1 MNRTEHHGLPQWE
14 EQDRIL
20 RTDFN
25 AANAAVDA
33 ALHAL
38 DTDTAALQADT
49 WKKEQTLA
57 AATRLLYGLAAG
69 AAPDA
74 AFVKLAAV
82 LPWTLVKEYRAAG
95 AYTWTAPDLF
105 GGRSYR
111 VGVYMV
117 GGGGSGGA
125 ARGSSTVTGGAAGY
139 AKNLTLTVTPGQN
152 IPVVVGAGGAAAIV
166 NASTAGAGA
175 LAGKTGG
182 TTSFNGVTV
191 FGGEGGKTGSD
202 TYGADGASGGQGS
215 DAGHYRSNGT
225 RVLYGGMA
233 ASCGT
238 VGSQFRQCGN
248 SQPARESQ
256 NRFDPGM
263 VTLCAGGFCGSS
275 LGAETITAMPD
286 GTKGGSGAQ
295 INASADSVT
304 GESATG
310 CGNGGGAALNV
321 NSSAKGAVASGAGS
335 PGMVLIYAKAV

>member
-25 AANAAVDA
+25 EANAAVDA

-57 AATRLLYGLAAG
+57 AATRLLYSLAAG

-125 ARGSSTVTGGAAGY
+125 VTNNSSAHASGGASGY
-139 AKNLTLTVTPGQN
+139 GKNLTLTVTPGQN
-152 IPVVVGAGGAAAIV
+152 IPVVVGAGGAAVKLSGSKA
-166 NASTAGAGA
+166 ASKAGAA
-175 LAGKTGG
+175 GG
-182 TTSFNGVTV
+182 TTAFNGTTV
-191 FGGEGGKTGSD
+191 FGGGGGLIQTSLDVG
-202 TYGADGASGGQGS
+202 GASGGQGS
-215 DAGHYRSNGT
+215 DACTGNHYT
-225 RVLYGGMA
+225 DRVLYAGA
-233 ASCGT
+233 PVISVGT
-238 VGSQFRQCGN
+238 VTGGL
-248 SQPARESQ
+248 SQPARVSQ
-256 NRFDPGM
+256 NQFDPSM
-263 VTLCAGGFCGSS
+263 VSLCAGGNQY
-275 LGAETITAMPD
+275 ETVAAMPD
-286 GTKGGSGAQ
+286 GTKGGDGAAGYA
-295 INASADSVT
+295 NAGSIIA
-304 GESATG
+304 GSATG
-310 CGNGGGAALNV
+310 NGNGGGAVQNA
-321 NSSAKGAVASGAGS
+321 NSGGIGSGYTVQSGAGS
-335 PGMVLIYAKAV
+335 AGMVLIYAKAV

>member
-1 MNRTEHHGLPQWE
+1 MNRTEHYGLPQWE

-82 LPWTLVKEYRAAG
+82 LPWTLIQEYRAAG

-111 VGVYMV
+111 IGVYMV
-117 GGGGSGGA
+117 GGGGSGSCA
-125 ARGSSTVTGGAAGY
+125 NVGSSGCTGGGAAGY
-139 AKNLTLTVTPGQN
+139 AKNLTLTVTPGQA
-152 IPVVVGAGGAAAIV
+152 IPLVVGTGGAAVV
-166 NASTAGAGA
+166 NKSGAGNA
-175 LAGKTGG
+175 GG
-182 TTSFNGVTV
+182 TTSFNGTTV
-191 FGGEGGKTGSD
+191 SGGGGGKVSTSGG
-202 TYGADGASGGQGS
+202 TIWGASGGQGAYEGGS
-215 DAGHYRSNGT
+215 SSTYEVQAGSSTGQHGGT
-225 RVLYGGMA
+225 SQSPRV
-233 ASCGT
+233 
-238 VGSQFRQCGN
+238 
-248 SQPARESQ
+248 SQ
-256 NRFDPGM
+256 NMFDPYM
-263 VTLCAGGFCGSS
+263 VTLCAGIGGGSKVTP
-275 LGAETITAMPD
+275 LPD
-286 GTKGGSGAQ
+286 GTKGGDGVTGYAN
-295 INASADSVT
+295 NASVI
-304 GESATG
+304 GEDATG
-310 CGNGGGAALNV
+310 NGNGGGGAINY
-321 NSSAKGAVASGAGS
+321 SSSGIGTGCTLRSGAGS